1 MVLNNFYFALGGVAA
16 LVLYGLCG
24 WKKEWASSPA
34 VLIKSLWH
42 QFYPAFFGGLCPFLS
57 CPYLLCHAGRQE
69 RRQQRILEG
78 AFPAGD
84 RIGQDSIPSLRNGT
98 YSGSGDRDR
107 DKSVLPEKPGEIYGS
122 VTYRSAAVS
131 GF

>member
-1 MVLNNFYFALGGVAA
+1 MASYVYRENILLTLIGALAGMGLGRLLLQFIIVTVEVDEIC
-16 LVLYGLCG
+16 LLYT
-24 WKKEWASSPA
+24 S
-34 VLIKSLWH
+34 
-42 QFYPAFFGGLCPFLS
+42 
-57 CPYLLCHAGRQE
+57 AGRQE